1 MSMARKNDKRFPQ
14 TDPVERDIATELKEI
29 DTLNNR
35 SEGESGEEEEWD
47 RKREEEERERDRGG
61 GEFKVVSSWVP

>member
-14 TDPVERDIATELKEI
+14 TDPVERDIATELKEV

-35 SEGESGEEEEWD
+35 SGGESGEEEEWD
-47 RKREEEERERDRGG
+47 RKREEEERER
-61 GEFKVVSSWVP
+61 